1 MNKSCHITSK
11 IFIKRWALFY
21 RLERIKSKGSNKNVN
36 VSITIPVYHA
46 EKTLPSLVASRLK
59 ENRINVELN
68 IVNDRST
75 GQTISVINR
84 IRDDRIILV
93 ELANKGVYA
102 ARNLTLTMHR
112 GDWIIFVMMMK
123 SLTILSATESIFP
136 ARATT
141 ILPYSMVTA
150 SG

>member
-1 MNKSCHITSK
+1 M
-11 IFIKRWALFY
+11 
-21 RLERIKSKGSNKNVN
+21 N

-68 IVNDRST
+68 SVNNRST

-102 ARNLTLTMHR
+102 ARNMALTMHR
-112 GDWIIFVMMMK
+112 GD
-123 SLTILSATESIFP
+123 
-136 ARATT
+136 
-141 ILPYSMVTA
+141 
-150 SG
+150 